1 MDIFEEKE
9 EEQKLLLKKYN
20 RQINATR
27 IITFGMALMAM
38 VGAIISMSIS
48 AKFGYSNSS
57 AIWLQIGVLAVV
69 LLIVGLSYVKPFIP
83 LVLLTSFTLFG
94 AVAYSITVVTTM
106 IYGSTSPG
114 LVAILSILVQLV
126 INVFMIKGTIAAWKW
141 QRLKKQMIN

>member
-27 IITFGMALMAM
+27 IITFGMAIMAM
-38 VGAIISMSIS
+38 VGTVISMSIS
-48 AKFGYSNSS
+48 AKFGYSNSG
-57 AIWLQIGVLAVV
+57 AIWLQIGMLALV

-94 AVAYSITVVTTM
+94 AIAYSITVVTTM

-114 LVAILSILVQLV
+114 LVAMLSILVQLV

-141 QRLKKQMIN
+141 QRLKREMI